1 MSPELIP
8 DLILGEID
16 LDQRVARHLHQ
27 RLGAWPPAAGVQ
39 IVASELRDEPEWDG
53 VVRPVLGLQTP
64 TGVLISV
71 PPAAFA
77 EVQRLAGG
85 SLEELSARIGSV
97 FGRDRETLGVA
108 VFRYLDQLVDLE
120 ELGEWVE
127 TDDARLP
134 EWLRPFNGGILI
146 ACDEE
151 NRYMAG
157 VGLKRHDEFG
167 SEIAVGTEPEFRGR
181 GLARRLVATAAR
193 HLLGTGST
201 ATYEHVLGND
211 ASGAVA
217 SAAGFHDR
225 GWRAIQL
232 GDVE

>member
-1 MSPELIP
+1 MSPDPIP
-8 DLILGEID
+8 SEID
-16 LDQRVARHLHQ
+16 LDQRVARHLMH
-27 RLGAWPPAAGVQ
+27 RLGAWPPEGGLS

-53 VVRPVLGLQTP
+53 VVRPVVGLETP

-71 PPAAFA
+71 PPAAFP
-77 EVQRLAGG
+77 EVERLARGG
-85 SLEELSARIGSV
+85 LQELSAKIGAV
-97 FGRDRETLGVA
+97 FNQEETLGFG
-108 VFRYLDQLVDLE
+108 VFRYLDHIVDLE

-127 TDDARLP
+127 TDDVRLP
-134 EWLRPFNGGILI
+134 AWLRPFNGGVLI

-157 VGLKRHDEFG
+157 VGLKRLDEFG

-193 HLLGTGST
+193 HLLGFGST
-201 ATYEHVLGND
+201 ATYEHVIGND

-217 SAAGFHDR
+217 SAAGFRDR
-225 GWRAIQL
+225 GWRAIHL
-232 GDVE
+232 GNEE

>member
-1 MSPELIP
+1 MSP
-8 DLILGEID
+8 DLIPSEID
-16 LDQRVARHLHQ
+16 LDQRVARHLSH
-27 RLGAWPPAAGVQ
+27 RLGTWPPSGGLQ

-64 TGVLISV
+64 IGVLISV
-71 PPAAFA
+71 PPTAFA
-77 EVQRLAGG
+77 EVQRFAGG
-85 SLEELSARIGSV
+85 SLEELSARIGAV
-97 FGRDRETLGVA
+97 FGRREETLGFG
-108 VFRYLDQLVDLE
+108 VFRYVDQLVDLE

-127 TDDARLP
+127 TDDTRLP
-134 EWLRPFNGGILI
+134 EWLRPFNGGVLI
-146 ACDEE
+146 TCDEE

-193 HLLGTGST
+193 HLLEAGST

-217 SAAGFHDR
+217 TAAGFHDR

-232 GDVE
+232 GNVE

>member
-1 MSPELIP
+1 MSP
-8 DLILGEID
+8 DLKPSEID
-16 LDQRVARHLHQ
+16 LDQRVARHLGH
-27 RLGAWPPAAGVQ
+27 RLGAWPPAGGLQ
-39 IVASELRDEPEWDG
+39 IVASELRDEPEWDA

-64 TGVLISV
+64 MGVLISV
-71 PPAAFA
+71 PPTALQA
-77 EVQRLAGG
+77 VQRFARG
-85 SLEELSARIGSV
+85 SLEELSARIGAV
-97 FGRDRETLGVA
+97 FGREEETLGFG
-108 VFRYLDQLVDLE
+108 VFRYVDQLVDLE

-127 TDDARLP
+127 TDDTRLP
-134 EWLRPFNGGILI
+134 EWLRPFNGGVLI

-157 VGLKRHDEFG
+157 VGLKRHDAFG

-193 HLLGTGST
+193 HLLATGST

-217 SAAGFHDR
+217 TAAGFHDR

-232 GDVE
+232 GNVE

>member
-1 MSPELIP
+1 MSSDQIP
-8 DLILGEID
+8 TEID
-16 LDQRVARHLHQ
+16 LDQRAARHLRY
-27 RLGAWPPAAGVQ
+27 RLGVWPPESGLQ

-53 VVRPVLGLQTP
+53 VVRPVLGVETP
-64 TGVLISV
+64 EGVLISV
-71 PPAAFA
+71 SPAAFA
-77 EVQRLAGG
+77 EVERLARGG
-85 SLEELSARIGSV
+85 LAELSERIGAV
-97 FGRDRETLGVA
+97 FGEDDTLGFG
-108 VFRYLDQLVDLE
+108 VFRYLDQLVDLD
-120 ELGEWVE
+120 ELGSWVE
-127 TDDARLP
+127 TDDPRLP
-134 EWLRPFNGGILI
+134 GWLRPFNGGILV

-193 HLLGTGST
+193 YLLRSGST

-217 SAAGFHDR
+217 SAAGFRDR
-225 GWRAIQL
+225 GWRAIHL
-232 GDVE
+232 GDEE